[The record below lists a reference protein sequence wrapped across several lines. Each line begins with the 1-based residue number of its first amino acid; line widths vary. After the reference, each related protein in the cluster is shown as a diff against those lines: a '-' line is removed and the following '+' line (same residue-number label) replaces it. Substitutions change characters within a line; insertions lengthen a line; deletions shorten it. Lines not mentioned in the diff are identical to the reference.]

1 MAGATI
7 APSRRATR
15 RAISSTWIA
24 SEPSGRCG
32 PCCSVDPTGRMTM
45 ESATRA
51 SYSGLVIS
59 CMSTRV
65 AVRCV
70 IPPPARSPLVM
81 VGKRA
86 GSSGLAAVRPPQ
98 LLGWAGSSDGTRDGG
113 YREDVWQHDEELVGD
128 AQVQGLGPQLERVG
142 GAEQQAGPRGGQR
155 MLLTPDEPAAE
166 GEPHAR

>member
-1 MAGATI
+1 MVGATI

-32 PCCSVDPTGRMTM
+32 PCCSVDPT
-45 ESATRA
+45 
-51 SYSGLVIS
+51 

-65 AVRCV
+65 SVRCV

-81 VGKRA
+81 VGRRA

-142 GAEQQAGPRGGQR
+142 GAEQQAGPPR
-155 MLLTPDEPAAE
+155 
-166 GEPHAR
+166 